1 MKIKQ
6 VEELVGI
13 TRKNIRFY
21 EEQGLL
27 NVERAENGYREYH
40 RADIAR
46 LQEIKL
52 FRKMDISIEEM
63 RALFEKRKSLQFCLE
78 QHLGELERRREGL
91 VKMQEMCERLIAEH
105 QSLDTLNA
113 ENCLEEIE
121 QMEKEGARFMDI
133 KKTDIRKKRRTG
145 AIIGAV
151 VMILFM
157 GFVIGLML
165 WANTQDPIPTGLL
178 IFLIAIPVVI
188 IGGILAALA
197 GRMKEIEGG
206 EEMKLLSIEY
216 IPGVEFEALG
226 IVKGTV
232 VQTKNVGKDFMAGM
246 KTLVGGEI
254 TGYTE
259 MLNEARQIATKRMVD
274 EAKEMNA
281 DAVIGVKYGSSQV
294 MSGAAEVIAYG
305 TAVKYK
311 QD

>member
-40 RADIAR
+40 TADIAR

-91 VKMQEMCERLIAEH
+91 VKMQEMCQRLIAEH

-121 QMEKEGARFMDI
+121 QMEKEGAKFMNVN
-133 KKTDIRKKRRTG
+133 KTDVHKKKRTG
-145 AIIGAV
+145 AIVGAA
-151 VMILFM
+151 VMT
-157 GFVIGLML
+157 VLML
-165 WANTQDPIPTGLL
+165 VTIIIVFWANAQDPIPLGLL
-178 IFLIAIPVVI
+178 LLIAGIPAVI
-188 IGGILAALA
+188 IAGTLIALA

-206 EEMKLLSIEY
+206 EE
-216 IPGVEFEALG
+216 
-226 IVKGTV
+226 
-232 VQTKNVGKDFMAGM
+232 
-246 KTLVGGEI
+246 
-254 TGYTE
+254 
-259 MLNEARQIATKRMVD
+259 D
-274 EAKEMNA
+274 EAS
-281 DAVIGVKYGSSQV
+281 KY
-294 MSGAAEVIAYG
+294 
-305 TAVKYK
+305 
-311 QD
+311 

>member
-40 RADIAR
+40 TADIAR

-63 RALFEKRKSLQFCLE
+63 RVLFEKRKSLQFCLE

-121 QMEKEGARFMDI
+121 QMEKEGARFMDT

-145 AIIGAV
+145 AV
-151 VMILFM
+151 SYTH
-157 GFVIGLML
+157 LMEADKYVPQICL
-165 WANTQDPIPTGLL
+165 SGNFKYYR
-178 IFLIAIPVVI
+178 FLIQDLCSYANLYYRNNRVKTIFNQ
-188 IGGILAALA
+188 
-197 GRMKEIEGG
+197 GRQ
-206 EEMKLLSIEY
+206 LCNTN
-216 IPGVEFEALG
+216 F
-226 IVKGTV
+226 
-232 VQTKNVGKDFMAGM
+232 
-246 KTLVGGEI
+246 
-254 TGYTE
+254 
-259 MLNEARQIATKRMVD
+259 
-274 EAKEMNA
+274 
-281 DAVIGVKYGSSQV
+281 
-294 MSGAAEVIAYG
+294 
-305 TAVKYK
+305 
-311 QD
+311 

>member
-21 EEQGLL
+21 EDQGLL

-40 RADIAR
+40 QADVIR

-63 RALFEKRKSLQFCLE
+63 KLLFEKKKSLQICLE
-78 QHLGELERRREGL
+78 QHLKELDHRKEGL
-91 VKMQEMCERLIAEH
+91 SKMQDMCERLILEH
-105 QSLDTLNA
+105 RSLESLNA
-113 ENCLEEIE
+113 EDCLEEIE

-157 GFVIGLML
+157 GFMIGLML

-206 EEMKLLSIEY
+206 EE
-216 IPGVEFEALG
+216 
-226 IVKGTV
+226 
-232 VQTKNVGKDFMAGM
+232 
-246 KTLVGGEI
+246 
-254 TGYTE
+254 
-259 MLNEARQIATKRMVD
+259 D
-274 EAKEMNA
+274 EAS
-281 DAVIGVKYGSSQV
+281 KY
-294 MSGAAEVIAYG
+294 
-305 TAVKYK
+305 
-311 QD
+311 

>member
-40 RADIAR
+40 TADIAR

-78 QHLGELERRREGL
+78 QHLGELE
-91 VKMQEMCERLIAEH
+91 MCQRLIAEH

-151 VMILFM
+151 VMILLM
-157 GFVIGLML
+157 GFTIGLML

-206 EEMKLLSIEY
+206 EE
-216 IPGVEFEALG
+216 
-226 IVKGTV
+226 
-232 VQTKNVGKDFMAGM
+232 
-246 KTLVGGEI
+246 
-254 TGYTE
+254 
-259 MLNEARQIATKRMVD
+259 D
-274 EAKEMNA
+274 EAS
-281 DAVIGVKYGSSQV
+281 KY
-294 MSGAAEVIAYG
+294 
-305 TAVKYK
+305 
-311 QD
+311 

>member
-40 RADIAR
+40 TADIAR

-63 RALFEKRKSLQFCLE
+63 RALFEKRKSLQVCLE
-78 QHLGELERRREGL
+78 QHLGELERRSEGL
-91 VKMQEMCERLIAEH
+91 VKMQEMCQRLIAEH

-121 QMEKEGARFMDI
+121 QMEKEGAKFMNVNKMDVH
-133 KKTDIRKKRRTG
+133 KKKRKG

-151 VMILFM
+151 VMTVLMALTI
-157 GFVIGLML
+157 GFML
-165 WANTQDPIPTGLL
+165 WGNSQDPIPFGLL
-178 IFLIAIPVVI
+178 VFLIAIPVALI
-188 IGGILAALA
+188 IGLWIALA

-206 EEMKLLSIEY
+206 EE
-216 IPGVEFEALG
+216 
-226 IVKGTV
+226 
-232 VQTKNVGKDFMAGM
+232 
-246 KTLVGGEI
+246 
-254 TGYTE
+254 
-259 MLNEARQIATKRMVD
+259 D
-274 EAKEMNA
+274 EAS
-281 DAVIGVKYGSSQV
+281 KY
-294 MSGAAEVIAYG
+294 
-305 TAVKYK
+305 
-311 QD
+311 